1 MNTDPARLA
10 RAIGHDFRGAGL
22 LMQALTHRSVGSVNN
37 ERLEFLGDALI
48 GFVVAE
54 VLVERFPEADEG
66 TLSRMRAAL
75 VKRESLA
82 ELARG
87 LDLGRYLR
95 LGAGEVRT
103 GGHTRDSILADALE
117 AVLGAVYL
125 DTGFDHARQVVL
137 DLLEPPLG
145 RISSERIGKD
155 PKTRLQEWLQSRR
168 RPIPEYAVVSVGGSQ
183 HAQHFTVACTLGDNG
198 ATSRGEGSSRRR
210 AEQAAAEAMLALL
223 ADGTGETLGEGR
235 GHDRQLGR

>member
-10 RAIGHDFRGAGL
+10 RAIGHDVRGAGL
-22 LMQALTHRSVGSVNN
+22 LRPALTHRSVGSVNN

-54 VLVERFPEADEG
+54 ALVERFPEADEG

-95 LGAGEVRT
+95 LGAGGR
-103 GGHTRDSILADALE
+103 
-117 AVLGAVYL
+117 
-125 DTGFDHARQVVL
+125 
-137 DLLEPPLG
+137 LL
-145 RISSERIGKD
+145 
-155 PKTRLQEWLQSRR
+155 
-168 RPIPEYAVVSVGGSQ
+168 
-183 HAQHFTVACTLGDNG
+183 
-198 ATSRGEGSSRRR
+198 
-210 AEQAAAEAMLALL
+210 
-223 ADGTGETLGEGR
+223 
-235 GHDRQLGR
+235 